1 MNFEYGKLVKKSVLS
16 TMLFSAALLGGIEL
30 GQVDGLVH
38 ADSNPQ
44 VQLVTGS
51 KGTGVVVSSNGQT
64 QAAVSKSDRIAVIDD
79 LGALNQAF
87 SDTNDLATVKAIAH
101 RAINDYQSKAL
112 ESEDGDADSG
122 TANSIIKMSAQSI
135 NNEIDQARSVS
146 DVKNVTRGGLLV
158 LTAATG
164 SNSDNQSVS
173 HVRSQVATSAS
184 DADVVTVAGPSAAS
198 ASVVGLTTS
207 SAMSK
212 AVSTAKSEANS
223 GSSSDKNSNSS
234 ATQSSRH
241 FASVEDMESYAGQHG
256 VDSIK
261 GATIDV
267 VVDALQV
274 KNGRTTFDGGG
285 AVQFYSN
292 KTFPNLKNGD
302 NVTVTVSQIT
312 EGSASHGWND
322 YEVEFSDLTIN
333 KPASDNNSSASSSMS
348 SSSSSNSDSNGSS
361 ATGESVAPSSNS
373 DVGNSTSPA
382 SQANNMPNVGT
393 SSSNSATG
401 PYATDTQ
408 MAGPESDDTISS
420 ASTLPQTGKDND
432 REVGMMAAGLGTIGL
447 GLGLGALRRH
457 KENQHDSY

>member
-16 TMLFSAALLGGIEL
+16 TMLFSTALLGGIEL
-30 GQVDGLVH
+30 GQVDSSVH

-51 KGTGVVVSSNGQT
+51 KGAGVVVSSNGQT
-64 QAAVSKSDRIAVIDD
+64 QAAVSKSDRIAAIDD

-87 SDTNDLATVKAIAH
+87 GDTNDLATVKAIAH

-122 TANSIIKMSAQSI
+122 TASSIIKMSAQSI

-173 HVRSQVATSAS
+173 HVRSQVAASAS

-198 ASVVGLTTS
+198 ASVVGLTAS
-207 SAMSK
+207 SAMLQ
-212 AVSTAKSEANS
+212 AVSTVKSEANS
-223 GSSSDKNSNSS
+223 DSSSDKNSNSS
-234 ATQSSRH
+234 VTQSSRH

-302 NVTVTVSQIT
+302 NVTVTLSQIT

-333 KPASDNNSSASSSMS
+333 KPASDNSSSASSSMSSMS
-348 SSSSSNSDSNGSS
+348 SSSSSNSDSNGSG

-373 DVGNSTSPA
+373 DVDNSTSPA
-382 SQANNMPNVGT
+382 SQANNMPNIGT
-393 SSSNSATG
+393 SSSNPATG
-401 PYATDTQ
+401 SYVTDTQ
-408 MAGPESDDTISS
+408 MAGPESDDTMSS
-420 ASTLPQTGKDND
+420 ASTLPQTGKDSD
-432 REVGMMAAGLGTIGL
+432 REFGMMAAGLGTVGL

-457 KENQHDSY
+457 KEN

>member
-16 TMLFSAALLGGIEL
+16 TMLFSTALLGGIEL
-30 GQVDGLVH
+30 GQVDSSVH

-64 QAAVSKSDRIAVIDD
+64 RAAVSKSDRIAAIDD

-87 SDTNDLATVKAIAH
+87 GDTNDLATVKAIAH

-122 TANSIIKMSAQSI
+122 TASSIIKMSAQSI

-173 HVRSQVATSAS
+173 HVRSQVAASAS

-198 ASVVGLTTS
+198 ASVVGLTAS
-207 SAMSK
+207 SAMLQ

-223 GSSSDKNSNSS
+223 DRNNDSSSSDKNSNGG
-234 ATQSSRH
+234 ATQSTRH

-333 KPASDNNSSASSSMS
+333 KPASNNNSSASLSMS
-348 SSSSSNSDSNGSS
+348 SSSSLNSDSNGSG

-373 DVGNSTSPA
+373 DAGNSTSPA
-382 SQANNMPNVGT
+382 SQANNMSNVGT
-393 SSSNSATG
+393 SSSNPATG
-401 PYATDTQ
+401 SYATDTQ
-408 MAGPESDDTISS
+408 MAGPESDDTMSS

-457 KENQHDSY
+457 KEN